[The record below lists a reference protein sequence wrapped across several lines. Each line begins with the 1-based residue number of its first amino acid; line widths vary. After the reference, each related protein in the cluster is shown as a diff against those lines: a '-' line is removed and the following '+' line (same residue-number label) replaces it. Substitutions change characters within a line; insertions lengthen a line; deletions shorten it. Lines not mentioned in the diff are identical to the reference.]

1 MSARINA
8 LLQQLS
14 AHFNCAVAPGWGN
27 TAADIAFV
35 ADAPGRREI
44 ETGEPFSG
52 VSGRFFAE
60 LLASI
65 ALPRDEIYLTNVVK
79 FRPQGRDPNRQEIAA
94 CRELLQAE
102 LQAVR
107 PRIVVTLGRI
117 GLNEFLPLMK
127 ISQVHGQDF
136 RLQAHGLDFTLFP
149 LYHPAAAMHN
159 GKMRPLLK
167 ADFLKLGAW
176 LVQNRPHGKGREA
189 V

>member
-14 AHFNCAVAPGWGN
+14 AHFNCALAPGWGH
-27 TAADIAFV
+27 TAADIVFV
-35 ADAPGRREI
+35 ADAPGKREI

-52 VSGRFFAE
+52 VSGRFFDE

-94 CRELLQAE
+94 CRGLLQAE

-136 RLQAHGLDFTLFP
+136 RLQAHGLDFTRRQ
-149 LYHPAAAMHN
+149 
-159 GKMRPLLK
+159 RPRL
-167 ADFLKLGAW
+167 
-176 LVQNRPHGKGREA
+176 P
-189 V
+189 